1 MPRTRVLLAL
11 GANLPW
17 GGQDPATSFRV
28 AQRRLSGLGIRIL
41 SVSPSYSN
49 PADPPGSG
57 PDFLNAVVLAETT
70 HSRSMTMLVLLRVE
84 RSFGRQQL
92 SRSGPR
98 ALDLDLIAYGRC
110 SYPNSARWRFRA
122 AFETRTRTGRA
133 RLILPHPAAHRRA
146 FVLKP
151 LLDVAPRWSHP
162 SLRKSAV
169 ALYRGLPAAAR
180 LGMERLA

>member
-1 MPRTRVLLAL
+1 MPRRRVLIAL

-17 GGQDPATSFRV
+17 GRQCPATTLRL
-28 AQRRLSGLGIRIL
+28 AQRRLSALGIRIL
-41 SVSPSYSN
+41 RASPSYSN

-70 HSRSMTMLVLLRVE
+70 HSQCITMLVLLRVE
-84 RSFGRQQL
+84 RSLGRQQL

-98 ALDLDLIAYGRC
+98 SLDLDLIAYGRC
-110 SYPNSARWRFRA
+110 CCPDSARWRFRA
-122 AFETRTRTGRA
+122 AFEKRAWSGRA
-133 RLILPHPAAHRRA
+133 RLVLPHPGAHRRA

-162 SLRKSAV
+162 ALRKPAV
-169 ALYRGLPAAAR
+169 ALYRKLPAVAR
-180 LGMERLA
+180 LGMEPLE